1 MRAEQIRKELVGLKD
16 IRRKLESELAQVR
29 DDQAKLVKAADKSPE
44 ILMSEAAGLAGVSR
58 VTAYDW
64 LK

>member
-1 MRAEQIRKELVGLKD
+1 MNADQIRKELVGLKD

-29 DDQAKLVKAADKSPE
+29 ADQAKLVKAADKAPE
-44 ILMSEAAGLAGVSR
+44 ISMSEAADLAGVSR